1 MKGKRTCKERILAFM
16 LTFAMVVG
24 MVMEPVQLQAAA
36 VEGEPVQ
43 EEIVTE
49 PSVPEEEPPVEENS
63 GISLFSA
70 EGSETDVTETGTG
83 DGTDTGEGEDGT
95 GETTEPGE
103 EPTESG
109 GDEGETVEYTIEITA
124 PNRPFYPGEKC
135 EEGFSAT
142 IRDQSGTN
150 VEGTVSWS
158 CPENQGYFDGNYLFV
173 NDDVTAG
180 TNIEVTAEFE
190 DATNTVGVTVE
201 DRPIYTIEGYVF
213 DSYNYDVARTAL
225 QDAEIQIKKITEA
238 GSDNIKS
245 VKTDEY
251 GKYSIPDI
259 KGGSGIT
266 YEITAA
272 MNDFESETIYID
284 MGTISGIG
292 GIASVGE
299 IQLTTNKTFTI
310 SADKSSVYVGDEVT
324 LGIQDCP
331 EEWSN
336 DVQWTV
342 DTEIFEILSQSG
354 NNILLKAKAVTNDAD
369 DGAIEA
375 TVHGKKCEPS
385 MKISVNQ
392 IGISVSNIL
401 ISDLNNPGEP
411 VKAKGAAEVSAHLTF
426 DSEIPETVNI
436 EYKFYETADQT
447 QTEIKGGSGTISS
460 DENGDVKIETGSI
473 FKFATSYTVVLKVS
487 NPDNRYNSEEVSQ
500 EFVVSSLPGQT
511 ITFTNPVTEYIYG
524 DMNKQVHFKA
534 KVQDGNR
541 AENSDN
547 WKVSSMGLEGGQ
559 LSDLKVD
566 TTIVREL
573 EEDFVEVEGTV
584 SFNARAAGAVQL
596 SLSYSHTDDK
606 SQIVYTD
613 ARADL
618 ALQINQKKI
627 GIENITFEEKVYD
640 GTADVEIKSIIL
652 TENDKVI
659 WTNDKGEPQVD
670 DVYATLKEG
679 SLTAVNA
686 DEVATLGK
694 ETINNLENAVSNPN
708 YYIDT
713 TNVGNFEC
721 EIKPRKLYLKVTEAT
736 REYGKSGVYKG
747 NGPKVELAAEED
759 LVQAGILENVSW
771 EDVKPL
777 DGEKAPQINEINVKD
792 LTADKEVV
800 SQQGNPYKELK
811 PEIDNG
817 FLIKGE
823 EGHLNYEYVETTKL
837 YGDLTITPKKGIDLR
852 DYLDFIGNSNITYDP
867 DKQANEIWV
876 RGNVEASDNY
886 AVTINLLYPKDAPEF
901 DAIKIENAD
910 ENSDNIEISEANPN
924 DGSSSAITVKFLAD
938 KDTAIKPV
946 NLTFGLYTK
955 DGDSNNYV
963 LCSEKTL
970 SFTFKVD
977 TKAPIVKFDE
987 SVEAGN
993 SDLSSLV
1000 STITFNRFQPVA
1012 YSMSVTSEEK
1022 EETEGS
1028 GVKKDESENY
1038 LEYLILE
1045 INADT
1050 QKEELQTL
1058 VDNCSD
1064 PWTQVKDGKILLS
1077 TEQEQGLKEGHY
1089 IVAVASYD
1097 NVGNTKV
1104 YTSNGI
1110 VLENNQPDIL
1120 FDTNEIK
1127 DYYNLQDM
1135 ENHEFSLKGIEVVDK
1150 KGSETSS
1157 GIKKVSYL
1165 VYKGGNAFSDL
1176 KDVETLIPDGKETIL
1191 YSSVKDEYK
1200 WSELQENTAYTKQN
1214 FTVNFAIND
1223 KFNGNDVY
1231 LRVIAVDNAGNSYE
1245 NTVNLRFDL
1254 TRPTIDITYSNVGNT
1269 AVHNDNYFNGNRV
1282 MKIQVSDRNLNMNDT
1297 KLILSLKDKN
1307 LNKQE
1312 IVLDGRSSTLE
1323 YLNSLTDIYGEKI
1336 FSNIDFQIDNGTGK
1350 DENIHQSTVTL
1361 EFNGNEQY
1369 TVDFST
1375 VDMAGNTNGGKDFDG
1390 NTVENR
1396 NITYHDNA
1404 AGDAAY
1410 TTFTIDKVNPVIKQ
1424 IYSANG
1430 VEVSMLNGEVYN
1442 QNKITYDVYISEHN
1456 FRSDNLPF
1464 EANSETTISRSPDQN
1479 EVLWNPDSEMEAREN
1494 WQENGN
1500 LNNTEQWKYTFTFE
1514 AQGAY
1519 RHFFEYKDL
1528 AGNPA
1533 IYVDSNGNEIS
1544 NTDALF
1550 TIDCTQGTGSVSI
1563 NGFGFWETFLHNIT
1577 FGLFNPSSVDV
1588 EMNAEDYTS
1597 PLYAVQYFR
1606 TPDPMSLEQLE
1617 NYDWSNTNYMDPSE
1631 DGYKAHGAF
1640 TVNPDEQFVVYMKVT
1655 DYANNVSY
1663 FSSDGM
1669 IVDSTKP
1676 APVVTITN
1684 LSQSQNGIFN
1694 EDVTLQIDVE
1704 DPYAGD
1710 TYSGLERVW
1719 YTVSASGNVN
1729 TSETIELLNNS
1740 SSRVQSNQTFSQVIT
1755 VPANVYNSNDV
1766 KVQAFAVDFSGNQGE
1781 SEVTEMKI
1789 DVTNPTISVSWDLN
1803 NPLNGSYY
1811 KDTRTATVTVTDRN
1825 FDPNNVRF
1833 SITNTDGTEANIGGW
1848 SSSSDIGVSDN
1859 ATSTCQVAFPADGDY
1874 TFTLGCTDLAGNS
1887 TEYGQ
1892 TDEFTIDKTVPEI
1905 SVSYNNNSA
1914 RNGNYYNEVR
1924 TATVTVREHNFNAAD
1939 VKAAITASLEGRGI
1953 SAPSIS
1959 GFSGSGDVHTATVT
1973 YGTDGDYTFDVEYT
1987 DMAGNAAADYTPDDF
2002 TVDLTEP
2009 EIEITDVADKSAN
2022 NDVVSPSVKAT
2033 DVNYDSRNVTIT
2045 ITGAKNGK
2053 VNIGNVVSAIQNG
2066 QTVKFNDF
2074 AREDKMDDLYTLT
2087 AKAIDMAGNEKEES
2101 IIFSVNRY
2109 GSVYVLDTD
2118 TAEWLDVFTPDENG
2132 EDKTYEYTYI
2142 NQEREIGV
2150 TEYNVD
2156 TIEQTQITVNRD
2168 GNIENLKEKT
2178 DYEVT
2183 SSGTEAQWKA
2193 NHYVLKA
2200 DNFAT
2205 EGNYSVIF
2213 STQDKAGNT
2222 MNNTS
2227 VKKNENLPID
2237 FSVDKTAPTVVISGV
2252 EDGGSYRSA
2261 EQTMTVDAKDNLA
2274 LHEVVVSVDGTDTI
2288 YETDILAESNGVID
2302 MPIASA
2308 NNFQQIEV
2316 TASDKAGNI
2325 QKMISNGD
2333 EQKES
2338 LSVLVTPNIMVQYY
2352 MNKPLFYGS
2361 IIGIVAVA
2369 GLIIFLVVWKRR
2381 KNEGKR

>member
-1 MKGKRTCKERILAFM
+1 MKGKRKCKERILAFM

-24 MVMEPVQLQAAA
+24 MVMEPVQLQAA
-36 VEGEPVQ
+36 VEGESVQ

-49 PSVPEEEPPVEENS
+49 EPAPGEESSVEGNG
-63 GISLFSA
+63 GISLFST
-70 EGSETDVTETGTG
+70 GNGETDVSGPGTG
-83 DGTDTGEGEDGT
+83 DGNGDGTGTGEGGEQPPAEKEYEITITAPEGPFYI
-95 GETTEPGE
+95 GETCETPFTAMVQETTTGIIIENPNIEWSCVTSNASIDPKTGILTIHTAGEVTIVATWKSQDIEKISSVTINNVQARPTYNITGKVEDLFDQKPIADAKVDLISLEGDNAGQTVKTVSTIQDGSFTLDNICGGKETNYKIIISKEGKYNTKEIDNQFVNLEKDFDLGLISLETSETISLEGISAGETINLKVGDVKNIGVNCPEGWSVEVTPKDSNIVTAVYSDGQITLNGINAGETWLTISAHGKEIPIGVKVEKYGDITGSIQIVEQSENYQVHDQITIKAEFFSNNISINDANKTVSFSVRYPGE
-103 EPTESG
+103 E
-109 GDEGETVEYTIEITA
+109 GDKNTTIADVSLADGTATTSFRFLYAGDYIIYCTLKADGKYAADTTISVPVANVKPLEGQEIKFEA
-124 PNRPFYPGEKC
+124 PKN
-135 EEGFSAT
+135 
-142 IRDQSGTN
+142 
-150 VEGTVSWS
+150 
-158 CPENQGYFDGNYLFV
+158 
-173 NDDVTAG
+173 
-180 TNIEVTAEFE
+180 
-190 DATNTVGVTVE
+190 
-201 DRPIYTIEGYVF
+201 PIG
-213 DSYNYDVARTAL
+213 
-225 QDAEIQIKKITEA
+225 
-238 GSDNIKS
+238 
-245 VKTDEY
+245 EY
-251 GKYSIPDI
+251 GKYA
-259 KGGSGIT
+259 T
-266 YEITAA
+266 
-272 MNDFESETIYID
+272 ETIKFSAIVADVDLSKVNKAWTVTSKNEAIEESKVTID
-284 MGTISGIG
+284 ENTIEKKENGLFGVS
-292 GIASVGE
+292 GE
-299 IQLTTNKTFTI
+299 IQLKPTK
-310 SADKSSVYVGDEVT
+310 A
-324 LGIQDCP
+324 
-331 EEWSN
+331 
-336 DVQWTV
+336 
-342 DTEIFEILSQSG
+342 G
-354 NNILLKAKAVTNDAD
+354 NN
-369 DGAIEA
+369 
-375 TVHGKKCEPS
+375 
-385 MKISVNQ
+385 
-392 IGISVSNIL
+392 
-401 ISDLNNPGEP
+401 LN
-411 VKAKGAAEVSAHLTF
+411 LTL
-426 DSEIPETVNI
+426 T
-436 EYKFYETADQT
+436 
-447 QTEIKGGSGTISS
+447 
-460 DENGDVKIETGSI
+460 
-473 FKFATSYTVVLKVS
+473 
-487 NPDNRYNSEEVSQ
+487 
-500 EFVVSSLPGQT
+500 
-511 ITFTNPVTEYIYG
+511 
-524 DMNKQVHFKA
+524 
-534 KVQDGNR
+534 
-541 AENSDN
+541 
-547 WKVSSMGLEGGQ
+547 
-559 LSDLKVD
+559 
-566 TTIVREL
+566 
-573 EEDFVEVEGTV
+573 
-584 SFNARAAGAVQL
+584 
-596 SLSYSHTDDK
+596 YSHTDNE
-606 SQIVYTD
+606 SQKVYGD
-613 ARADL
+613 ATASTTFS
-618 ALQINQKKI
+618 INQKPLHVTGIKFEDKI
-627 GIENITFEEKVYD
+627 YD
-640 GTADVEIKSIIL
+640 G
-652 TENDKVI
+652 
-659 WTNDKGEPQVD
+659 
-670 DVYATLKEG
+670 
-679 SLTAVNA
+679 
-686 DEVATLGK
+686 
-694 ETINNLENAVSNPN
+694 
-708 YYIDT
+708 T
-713 TNVGNFEC
+713 TNVGIQSVTFNEEDIVEGDRSEVAADIAGKTFQLDTADRDGNTEEGISHLKWQDEIEGSEKGTISLINSDMNNNYLIVKAEKEVFTC
-721 EIKPRKLYLKVTEAT
+721 EIKRRPIYLQVSDGT
-736 REYGKSGVYKG
+736 REYGTDLPEDQKNVKLEAYDKDDKSGIVDGDKVEDNITVIDTKPDALAQEKAYDNALKPSILDEKSG
-747 NGPKVELAAEED
+747 NG
-759 LVQAGILENVSW
+759 QII
-771 EDVKPL
+771 
-777 DGEKAPQINEINVKD
+777 GETD
-792 LTADKEVV
+792 SVV
-800 SQQGNPYKELK
+800 NSANKNYCYKIGTDAQGNPS
-811 PEIDNG
+811 
-817 FLIKGE
+817 F
-823 EGHLNYEYVETTKL
+823 
-837 YGDLTITPKKGIDLR
+837 GDLTVTLR
-852 DYLDFIGNSNITYDP
+852 TLTDSNIHDFVSYEGDIFTDPENSNL
-867 DKQANEIWV
+867 WV
-876 RGNVEASDNY
+876 RGNLAGDSTAYVIWVKIKSEDS
-886 AVTINLLYPKDAPEF
+886 LF
-901 DAIKIENAD
+901 DAIKITGVSPLASEENMESEYD
-910 ENSDNIEISEANPN
+910 KEIGDNRKISFNASEKI
-924 DGSSSAITVKFLAD
+924 DSVGQKITFELY
-938 KDTAIKPV
+938 KD
-946 NLTFGLYTK
+946 NF
-955 DGDSNNYV
+955 
-963 LCSEKTL
+963 LCSKPYEQTVY
-970 SFTFKVD
+970 VD
-977 TKAPIVKFDE
+977 TKAPTVTFDNLVGE
-987 SVEAGN
+987 NTPLDSIISAISFGNYKNTLFSV
-993 SDLSSLV
+993 
-1000 STITFNRFQPVA
+1000 PVT
-1012 YSMSVTSEEK
+1012 VQDN
-1022 EETEGS
+1022 GS
-1028 GVKKDESENY
+1028 GERNFDQVVLDVNDDIS
-1038 LEYLILE
+1038 
-1045 INADT
+1045 
-1050 QKEELQTL
+1050 KEELCVVL
-1058 VDNCSD
+1058 NGLSEDEWKSGSEDIPIPV
-1064 PWTQVKDGKILLS
+1064 GKGENEE
-1077 TEQEQGLKEGHY
+1077 TVEGY
-1089 IVAVASYD
+1089 YVAAVRTYD
-1097 NVGNTKV
+1097 NLGNTLI
-1104 YTSNGI
+1104 YASNGI
-1110 VLENNQPDIL
+1110 VIENKEPSIQFPGDLDYRYNQEYLEKTIEIDDI
-1120 FDTNEIK
+1120 TVT
-1127 DYYNLQDM
+1127 DYDV
-1135 ENHEFSLKGIEVVDK
+1135 K
-1150 KGSETSS
+1150 ETEYVSS
-1157 GIKKVSYL
+1157 GINNIQYVIYQGTEENKISEATVYSTQEGTEYSYERL
-1165 VYKGGNAFSDL
+1165 RDKNGEPLKIAFKGVLDIKNLGD
-1176 KDVETLIPDGKETIL
+1176 KEKIL
-1191 YSSVKDEYK
+1191 ADH
-1200 WSELQENTAYTKQN
+1200 
-1214 FTVNFAIND
+1214 
-1223 KFNGNDVY
+1223 NDVY
-1231 LRVIAVDNAGNSYE
+1231 LKVMATDNSGKTVSAVQQL
-1245 NTVNLRFDL
+1245 TIDL
-1254 TRPTIDITYSNVGNT
+1254 TSPEVAVQYTNEPNT
-1269 AVHNDNYFNGNRV
+1269 SVQNGTYFNGNRKAV
-1282 MKIQVSDRNLNMNDT
+1282 LSIKDRN
-1297 KLILSLKDKN
+1297 IVPGQIYFN
-1307 LNKQE
+1307 L
-1312 IVLDGRSSTLE
+1312 T
-1323 YLNSLTDIYGEKI
+1323 LTDKKLNETYTLDSASIEQLRELTDVTPKHQNV
-1336 FSNIDFQIDNGTGK
+1336 FSNISTEIK
-1350 DENIHQSTVTL
+1350 DLGDGVQQMDIVFV
-1361 EFNGNEQY
+1361 FNGEDRYEINFSC
-1369 TVDFST
+1369 VDGLGNGNDSVSYST
-1375 VDMAGNTNGGKDFDG
+1375 DVTEASNNVF
-1390 NTVENR
+1390 V
-1396 NITYHDNA
+1396 
-1404 AGDAAY
+1404 
-1410 TTFTIDKVNPVIKQ
+1410 IDKTSPVIKQ
-1424 IYSANG
+1424 VYTSDGAEIS
-1430 VEVSMLNGEVYN
+1430 LRPGEPYYVQAPVYY
-1442 QNKITYDVYISEHN
+1442 TAYVDEHN
-1456 FRSDNLPF
+1456 FAGEGLDF
-1464 EANSETTISRSPDQN
+1464 GAASETEISRNTDGA
-1479 EVLWNPDSEMEAREN
+1479 WNPDDLMQDSSQWA
-1494 WQENGN
+1494 ENGVN
-1500 LNNTEQWKYTFTFE
+1500 GITEQWKYTFTFE

-1533 IYVDSNGNEIS
+1533 VYVDSNGNEIS

-1550 TIDCTQGTGSVSI
+1550 TIDWTQGTGSVSI

-1617 NYDWSNTNYMDPSE
+1617 NYDWSNTNYMEPSE
-1631 DGYKAHGAF
+1631 DAYKAHGAF

-1719 YTVSASGNVN
+1719 YTVSAAGNVN

-1811 KDTRTATVTVTDRN
+1811 KDTRTATVTVIDRN

-1833 SITNTDGTEANIGGW
+1833 SITNTDGTEASIGGW

-1914 RNGNYYNEVR
+1914 RNGNYYNEAR

-2274 LHEVVVSVDGTDTI
+2274 LNEVVVSVDGTDTI

>member
-49 PSVPEEEPPVEENS
+49 PSVPEEEQTVEENS

-70 EGSETDVTETGTG
+70 DGGETEVTETGTG
-83 DGTDTGEGEDGT
+83 DGTGT
-95 GETTEPGE
+95 GDETNRTTEPGE
-103 EPTESG
+103 EPTEPG
-109 GDEGETVEYTIEITA
+109 GDEGEPGDTQEESVSITLDSLSLVEGEIHQLEVEVFPEGSAVTWSSDDEAIATVNNGLVTAVAPGNTVITA
-124 PNRPFYPGEKC
+124 STDSG
-135 EEGFSAT
+135 AQDT
-142 IRDQSGTN
+142 II
-150 VEGTVSWS
+150 V
-158 CPENQGYFDGNYLFV
+158 
-173 NDDVTAG
+173 
-180 TNIEVTAEFE
+180 EVTAKQYTVTGTVKAPKGTGVKKANVTLSDSAGKTYEAVTV
-190 DATNTVGVTVE
+190 DDGTYSITCPDGTYTVTATRNGMHMLQGSTVTVTVGDGLPNVADVILELDDINISTNNQTIKVDETFDLSIQKNYSIEGETVQWSPLESEIVQLNNHEDGSVGITGLQAGTETVTATLNTIYGQKTVSCQVTVGTCSTTTTLAVQPTGGDGIQSVTLTANVRKTDNGDSVTGGDVE
-201 DRPIYTIEGYVF
+201 FHIFKYNKDT
-213 DSYNYDVARTAL
+213 DSYEEQDLAERLKKVNDGTAVFTMEAGNEYGLSGQYQFSADYKGIAGKYEASEVSERIQGDYKDEIPITFKDGLNIQDPVEITYGDKKETSYEIPIDKEAFLKSAEDIDNPDDVVYTFSIKENDPLSAEVLNVTEDGIVSFNRACEGSRVYITVTRKEIGSHKEVSVDFPFTVLKKTIKIDTNYDELTYSKIYDKGEQKVVDNEDTQDILSDVRNIPFDQTNGYAPVNGEKVYISEIKDAL
-225 QDAEIQIKKITEA
+225 LDDSAVNVKI
-238 GSDNIKS
+238 
-245 VKTDEY
+245 DEE
-251 GKYSIPDI
+251 
-259 KGGSGIT
+259 SGQVVP
-266 YEITAA
+266 YE
-272 MNDFESETIYID
+272 D
-284 MGTISGIG
+284 
-292 GIASVGE
+292 VE
-299 IQLTTNKTFTI
+299 IQLKAVELAGDKNPDTNYEYADNYKIDLSDESESTLLATVTINKRPIKLKVSDGSREYGHWNEITYVETPVQEIDKTDYERPDI
-310 SADKSSVYVGDEVT
+310 EGILDGDEVT
-324 LGIQDCP
+324 FPIP
-331 EEWSN
+331 
-336 DVQWTV
+336 
-342 DTEIFEILSQSG
+342 TE
-354 NNILLKAKAVTNDAD
+354 V
-369 DGAIEA
+369 
-375 TVHGKKCEPS
+375 
-385 MKISVNQ
+385 
-392 IGISVSNIL
+392 
-401 ISDLNNPGEP
+401 
-411 VKAKGAAEVSAHLTF
+411 
-426 DSEIPETVNI
+426 EIPETIVPDYSNGDSDSGKNYQDKLTVYQYTETGAQNGDPGNNYVFDFTNVKKGTLTVTKEKI
-436 EYKFYETADQT
+436 EDYMDYLNFDEASGNAYISPKTGVIWASAQNESFQIYPQTIGQGAYYDQVVLAGVGQNLSGEGTGIDLSQEEFGDGDKKTVEVYLKNSSNNSTSEKFEVELSIDVLDAVVTNNSISSEIHGIPEVVDMITFGKFHNALSTRQETAEVSD
-447 QTEIKGGSGTISS
+447 GSGSGVYSWSYNVMTGDGDDKFTGEAIESYIDPTKDTCTWTLISEKDADS
-460 DENGDVKIETGSI
+460 DNAKLNGIIPLPDQEDNYVVLLKLQDNVGHCKVYASNGVIVDYTAPKAYISLDEGQTVSSTGVYGDDVALNIHVQDIIQDVTDSASAIKKVELRVENNGKETDKVTLLDIQSSPEMNMEGTG
-473 FKFATSYTVVLKVS
+473 KTSWTLGELDEYRSKDLKYTVNAEENNS
-487 NPDNRYNSEEVSQ
+487 NNVAVYVTVWDNADNAYDTEAYPLQIDITAPVIEAKYTSEAQVQNEKYYNRPMQAE
-500 EFVVSSLPGQT
+500 
-511 ITFTNPVTEYIYG
+511 ITYTERNFSYDKNYLWF
-524 DMNKQVHFKA
+524 D
-534 KVQDGNR
+534 VQ
-541 AENSDN
+541 
-547 WKVSSMGLEGGQ
+547 
-559 LSDLKVD
+559 
-566 TTIVREL
+566 
-573 EEDFVEVEGTV
+573 VEGKNIGTYTV
-584 SFNARAAGAVQL
+584 SELQNELGIITQWKETQQDD
-596 SLSYSHTDDK
+596 TDCK
-606 SQIVYTD
+606 QWTD
-613 ARADL
+613 ARKHTLLLTFNRDDKYVFTPHIKDL
-618 ALQINQKKI
+618 AEAT
-627 GIENITFEEKVYD
+627 ENPVYD
-640 GTADVEIKSIIL
+640 GVTQDF
-652 TENDKVI
+652 VI
-659 WTNDKGEPQVD
+659 DQ
-670 DVYATLKEG
+670 
-679 SLTAVNA
+679 
-686 DEVATLGK
+686 
-694 ETINNLENAVSNPN
+694 
-708 YYIDT
+708 
-713 TNVGNFEC
+713 
-721 EIKPRKLYLKVTEAT
+721 
-736 REYGKSGVYKG
+736 
-747 NGPKVELAAEED
+747 
-759 LVQAGILENVSW
+759 
-771 EDVKPL
+771 
-777 DGEKAPQINEINVKD
+777 KAPVM
-792 LTADKEVV
+792 EVEYEV
-800 SQQGNPYKELK
+800 
-811 PEIDNG
+811 IDNG
-817 FLIKGE
+817 AFAVPMQE
-823 EGHLNYEYVETTKL
+823 ENRAYSNKAVR
-837 YGDLTITPKKGIDLR
+837 TI
-852 DYLDFIGNSNITYDP
+852 
-867 DKQANEIWV
+867 
-876 RGNVEASDNY
+876 
-886 AVTINLLYPKDAPEF
+886 VTIN
-901 DAIKIENAD
+901 
-910 ENSDNIEISEANPN
+910 
-924 DGSSSAITVKFLAD
+924 
-938 KDTAIKPV
+938 
-946 NLTFGLYTK
+946 
-955 DGDSNNYV
+955 
-963 LCSEKTL
+963 
-970 SFTFKVD
+970 
-977 TKAPIVKFDE
+977 
-987 SVEAGN
+987 
-993 SDLSSLV
+993 
-1000 STITFNRFQPVA
+1000 
-1012 YSMSVTSEEK
+1012 
-1022 EETEGS
+1022 
-1028 GVKKDESENY
+1028 
-1038 LEYLILE
+1038 
-1045 INADT
+1045 
-1050 QKEELQTL
+1050 
-1058 VDNCSD
+1058 
-1064 PWTQVKDGKILLS
+1064 
-1077 TEQEQGLKEGHY
+1077 
-1089 IVAVASYD
+1089 
-1097 NVGNTKV
+1097 
-1104 YTSNGI
+1104 
-1110 VLENNQPDIL
+1110 
-1120 FDTNEIK
+1120 
-1127 DYYNLQDM
+1127 
-1135 ENHEFSLKGIEVVDK
+1135 
-1150 KGSETSS
+1150 
-1157 GIKKVSYL
+1157 
-1165 VYKGGNAFSDL
+1165 
-1176 KDVETLIPDGKETIL
+1176 
-1191 YSSVKDEYK
+1191 
-1200 WSELQENTAYTKQN
+1200 
-1214 FTVNFAIND
+1214 
-1223 KFNGNDVY
+1223 
-1231 LRVIAVDNAGNSYE
+1231 
-1245 NTVNLRFDL
+1245 
-1254 TRPTIDITYSNVGNT
+1254 
-1269 AVHNDNYFNGNRV
+1269 
-1282 MKIQVSDRNLNMNDT
+1282 
-1297 KLILSLKDKN
+1297 
-1307 LNKQE
+1307 
-1312 IVLDGRSSTLE
+1312 
-1323 YLNSLTDIYGEKI
+1323 
-1336 FSNIDFQIDNGTGK
+1336 
-1350 DENIHQSTVTL
+1350 
-1361 EFNGNEQY
+1361 
-1369 TVDFST
+1369 
-1375 VDMAGNTNGGKDFDG
+1375 
-1390 NTVENR
+1390 
-1396 NITYHDNA
+1396 
-1404 AGDAAY
+1404 
-1410 TTFTIDKVNPVIKQ
+1410 
-1424 IYSANG
+1424 
-1430 VEVSMLNGEVYN
+1430 
-1442 QNKITYDVYISEHN
+1442 EHN
-1456 FRSDNLPF
+1456 FALEGKDIQADVQVQTTKVG
-1464 EANSETTISRSPDQN
+1464 EGETVPDYNAQQKVNDGNVWAQQN
-1479 EVLWNPDSEMEAREN
+1479 VDTYKSV
-1494 WQENGN
+1494 
-1500 LNNTEQWKYTFTFE
+1500 YTFSADANYTHSIT
-1514 AQGAY
+1514 Y
-1519 RHFFEYKDL
+1519 TDL
-1528 AGNPA
+1528 AGNSVTYGPG
-1533 IYVDSNGNEIS
+1533 YFTVDKTNP
-1544 NTDALF
+1544 
-1550 TIDCTQGTGSVSI
+1550 TGSVSI
-1563 NGFGFWETFLHNIT
+1563 NGFGFWETLLHNIT

-1588 EMNAEDYTS
+1588 EMTAADHTS
-1597 PLYAVQYFR
+1597 PLNPIQYFR
-1606 TPDPMSLEQLE
+1606 TPNAMTRDQLE
-1617 NYDWSNTNYMDPSE
+1617 AYDWSNANAASWENP
-1631 DGYKAHGAF
+1631 GYAAF
-1640 TVNPDEQFVVYMKVT
+1640 TVNPDEQFVVYTRVT
-1655 DYANNVSY
+1655 DYAGNYEY

-1914 RNGNYYNEVR
+1914 RNGNYYNEAR

-2132 EDKTYEYTYI
+2132 EDETYEYTYI

-2274 LHEVVVSVDGTDTI
+2274 LNEVVVSVDGTDTI

-2369 GLIIFLVVWKRR
+2369 GLTIFLVVWKRR

>member
-24 MVMEPVQLQAAA
+24 MVMEPVQLQAA

-49 PSVPEEEPPVEENS
+49 EPTPEKEPSVEENG

-70 EGSETDVTETGTG
+70 DGGETDVTETGTG
-83 DGTDTGEGEDGT
+83 DGADTGEGEEIREPGGNEGEEQPPAEKEYEIT
-95 GETTEPGE
+95 ITAPEEPFYIGETCETPFKATVWNKTDGYEVIDPKLVWSCTEDATIDTNTGVLSILNTATENEKISITAKLLDENATSVLSEDTYEISAAVRPQYSITGKVIDQYDQEGIVGATVTLNPTEGSKGQQVTTDTLSYGTFTLGSVVGGTNTNYTLTVTKDGYTSYEHNNESFQNAENDIILSENISLNFAEEIQLSQSNLELKVGETKAIDIIWPEHFLEKWKDKVEVSTSSNAVTAVVNGDQLFITGNEETQSAQVTISVHGKSKAVERIIVNKYAISGKITISPEAEKYHAKDVVDITAHFEADNVAMNGE
-103 EPTESG
+103 EVTFSITHPGINFEDTTIRLIK
-109 GDEGETVEYTIEITA
+109 GDATLKNFEFPYAGVYKITCTLPKSNKYNDDARAISQDVYVEVLEGEEYQTIEITK
-124 PNRPFYPGEKC
+124 PEKPIGTYGDNL
-135 EEGFSAT
+135 EDTETIKFSAIVADVDLSNVNKGWTVTSENKAIENSTVT
-142 IRDQSGTN
+142 I
-150 VEGTVSWS
+150 
-158 CPENQGYFDGNYLFV
+158 
-173 NDDVTAG
+173 DD
-180 TNIEVTAEFE
+180 N
-190 DATNTVGVTVE
+190 
-201 DRPIYTIEGYVF
+201 TIENKENGLFGV
-213 DSYNYDVARTAL
+213 S
-225 QDAEIQIKKITEA
+225 
-238 GSDNIKS
+238 
-245 VKTDEY
+245 
-251 GKYSIPDI
+251 
-259 KGGSGIT
+259 
-266 YEITAA
+266 
-272 MNDFESETIYID
+272 
-284 MGTISGIG
+284 
-292 GIASVGE
+292 GE
-299 IQLTTNKTFTI
+299 IQLKPTK
-310 SADKSSVYVGDEVT
+310 A
-324 LGIQDCP
+324 
-331 EEWSN
+331 
-336 DVQWTV
+336 
-342 DTEIFEILSQSG
+342 G
-354 NNILLKAKAVTNDAD
+354 NN
-369 DGAIEA
+369 
-375 TVHGKKCEPS
+375 
-385 MKISVNQ
+385 
-392 IGISVSNIL
+392 
-401 ISDLNNPGEP
+401 LN
-411 VKAKGAAEVSAHLTF
+411 LTL
-426 DSEIPETVNI
+426 T
-436 EYKFYETADQT
+436 
-447 QTEIKGGSGTISS
+447 
-460 DENGDVKIETGSI
+460 
-473 FKFATSYTVVLKVS
+473 
-487 NPDNRYNSEEVSQ
+487 
-500 EFVVSSLPGQT
+500 
-511 ITFTNPVTEYIYG
+511 
-524 DMNKQVHFKA
+524 
-534 KVQDGNR
+534 
-541 AENSDN
+541 
-547 WKVSSMGLEGGQ
+547 
-559 LSDLKVD
+559 
-566 TTIVREL
+566 
-573 EEDFVEVEGTV
+573 
-584 SFNARAAGAVQL
+584 
-596 SLSYSHTDDK
+596 YSHTDNE
-606 SQIVYTD
+606 SQKVYED
-613 ARADL
+613 ATASTTFS
-618 ALQINQKKI
+618 INQKPLHVTDIKFEDKI
-627 GIENITFEEKVYD
+627 YD
-640 GTADVEIKSIIL
+640 GTPNVGIQSV
-652 TENDKVI
+652 TFNENDIVEK
-659 WTNDKGEPQVD
+659 DKGKVAAKIEGMTFQLATASRD
-670 DVYATLKEG
+670 DKNNVEEG
-679 SLTAVNA
+679 MSYLSWKDEIQWDEEQTGTISLVNEDMNNNYLIVKGEET
-686 DEVATLGK
+686 DEKVFT
-694 ETINNLENAVSNPN
+694 
-708 YYIDT
+708 
-713 TNVGNFEC
+713 C
-721 EIKPRKLYLKVTEAT
+721 EIKRRPIYLQVSDGT
-736 REYGKSGVYKG
+736 REYGT
-747 NGPKVELAAEED
+747 D
-759 LVQAGILENVSW
+759 LPENQKI
-771 EDVKPL
+771 VKPVDPKSDIVVGDEDKIKDSITVVDTSL
-777 DGEKAPQINEINVKD
+777 ETDVVKNEAYCDV
-792 LTADKEVV
+792 
-800 SQQGNPYKELK
+800 LK
-811 PEIDNG
+811 PSILDENSGYGQI
-817 FLIKGE
+817 I
-823 EGHLNYEYVETTKL
+823 EGTNSVVNSANKNYCYKIGVEGVDDSEKPL
-837 YGDLTITPKKGIDLR
+837 FGDLTITERTLTKSNIHGFVSYEGDIFTDPE
-852 DYLDFIGNSNITYDP
+852 NSNL
-867 DKQANEIWV
+867 WV
-876 RGNVEASDNY
+876 RGNLAGDSTAYGIWVKIKSEDS
-886 AVTINLLYPKDAPEF
+886 LF
-901 DAIKIENAD
+901 DAIKITGVSPLASEESMESEYDKEIGDNRKISFNASEKID
-910 ENSDNIEISEANPN
+910 SVGQKITFELYKDN
-924 DGSSSAITVKFLAD
+924 F
-938 KDTAIKPV
+938 
-946 NLTFGLYTK
+946 
-955 DGDSNNYV
+955 
-963 LCSEKTL
+963 LCSKPYEQTVY
-970 SFTFKVD
+970 VD
-977 TKAPIVKFDE
+977 TKAPTATFD
-987 SVEAGN
+987 N
-993 SDLSSLV
+993 LV
-1000 STITFNRFQPVA
+1000 GENTPLDSIISTISFGNYKNTLFSVPVT
-1012 YSMSVTSEEK
+1012 VK
-1022 EETEGS
+1022 DNGS
-1028 GVKKDESENY
+1028 GKRNFDQVVLDVTDDIS
-1038 LEYLILE
+1038 
-1045 INADT
+1045 
-1050 QKEELQTL
+1050 KEELCVVLNGLSEEDWDSGTEG
-1058 VDNCSD
+1058 V
-1064 PWTQVKDGKILLS
+1064 PIPVGKGENEE
-1077 TEQEQGLKEGHY
+1077 TVEGY
-1089 IVAVASYD
+1089 YVAAVRTYD
-1097 NVGNTKV
+1097 NLGNTLI
-1104 YTSNGI
+1104 YASNGI
-1110 VLENNQPDIL
+1110 VIENKEPSIQFPGDLDYRYNQEYLEKTIEIDDI
-1120 FDTNEIK
+1120 TVT
-1127 DYYNLQDM
+1127 DYDV
-1135 ENHEFSLKGIEVVDK
+1135 K
-1150 KGSETSS
+1150 ETEYVSS
-1157 GIKKVSYL
+1157 GINNIQYIICQGTEENKISEATVYSTQEGTEYSYERL
-1165 VYKGGNAFSDL
+1165 RDKNGEPLKIAFKGVLDIKNLGD
-1176 KDVETLIPDGKETIL
+1176 KEKL
-1191 YSSVKDEYK
+1191 LADH
-1200 WSELQENTAYTKQN
+1200 
-1214 FTVNFAIND
+1214 
-1223 KFNGNDVY
+1223 NDVY
-1231 LRVIAVDNAGNSYE
+1231 LKVMATDNSGKTVSAVQQL
-1245 NTVNLRFDL
+1245 TIDL
-1254 TRPTIDITYSNVGNT
+1254 TSPEVDVQYTNEPNT
-1269 AVHNDNYFNGNRV
+1269 SVQNGTYFNGNRKAV
-1282 MKIQVSDRNLNMNDT
+1282 LSIKDRN
-1297 KLILSLKDKN
+1297 IVPGQIYFN
-1307 LNKQE
+1307 L
-1312 IVLDGRSSTLE
+1312 T
-1323 YLNSLTDIYGEKI
+1323 LTDKKLNETYTLDSASIEQLRELTDVTPKHQNVFRSI
-1336 FSNIDFQIDNGTGK
+1336 STEMK
-1350 DENIHQSTVTL
+1350 DLGDGVQQMDIAFV
-1361 EFNGNEQY
+1361 FNGEDRYEVNFSC
-1369 TVDFST
+1369 VDGLGNGNDSVSYST
-1375 VDMAGNTNGGKDFDG
+1375 
-1390 NTVENR
+1390 
-1396 NITYHDNA
+1396 
-1404 AGDAAY
+1404 DATEASNNV
-1410 TTFTIDKVNPVIKQ
+1410 FVIDKTSPVIKQ
-1424 IYSANG
+1424 VYTSGGAEIS
-1430 VEVSMLNGEVYN
+1430 LRPGEPYYVQTPVYY
-1442 QNKITYDVYISEHN
+1442 TAYVDEHN
-1456 FRSDNLPF
+1456 FAGEGLDF
-1464 EANSETTISRSPDQN
+1464 GAVSETEISRNTDGA
-1479 EVLWNPDSEMEAREN
+1479 WNPDDLMQDSSQ
-1494 WQENGN
+1494 WTENGVN
-1500 LNNTEQWKYTFTFE
+1500 GITEQWKYTFTFE

-1533 IYVDSNGNEIS
+1533 VYVDSSGNEIS

-1550 TIDCTQGTGSVSI
+1550 TIDWTQGTGSVSI

-1577 FGLFNPSSVDV
+1577 FGLFNPGSVDV

-1617 NYDWSNTNYMDPSE
+1617 NYDWSNTSYMDPSE

-1914 RNGNYYNEVR
+1914 RNGNYYNEAR

-2132 EDKTYEYTYI
+2132 EDETYEYTYI

-2168 GNIENLKEKT
+2168 GNMESLKEKT

-2227 VKKNENLPID
+2227 VKQNKNLPIE
-2237 FSVDKTAPTVVISGV
+2237 FAVDKTAPTVVVSGV

-2274 LHEVVVSVDGTDTI
+2274 LNEVVVSVDGTDTI

-2325 QKMISNGD
+2325 QKMVSNGN

>member
-49 PSVPEEEPPVEENS
+49 PSVPEEEQTVEENS

-70 EGSETDVTETGTG
+70 DGSGTEMTDPSAGDGNGDGTGTG
-83 DGTDTGEGEDGT
+83 EG
-95 GETTEPGE
+95 GETSEPG
-103 EPTESG
+103 
-109 GDEGETVEYTIEITA
+109 DEKETYTVTVTPA
-124 PNRPFYPGEKC
+124 SYGPYYQGKQVSFQ
-135 EEGFSAT
+135 A
-142 IRDQSGTN
+142 N
-150 VEGTVSWS
+150 VEGSISGSIADPTIVWS
-158 CPENQGYFDGNYLFV
+158 CTEN
-173 NDDVTAG
+173 AG
-180 TNIEVTAEFE
+180 STIDQNGILTIGENASGEITVTAEFE
-190 DATNTVGVTVE
+190 GTAGNSTIQITPALTYDISGKVIVNNIGVEGATVSYGEGKDPVVT
-201 DRPIYTIEGYVF
+201 DKDGNYTISDLRAGEHTLIVSKAGFDQATKPITVAEG
-213 DSYNYDVARTAL
+213 DPDVV
-225 QDAEIQIKKITEA
+225 Q
-238 GSDNIKS
+238 S
-245 VKTDEY
+245 VDTMEMKL
-251 GKYSIPDI
+251 
-259 KGGSGIT
+259 KG
-266 YEITAA
+266 
-272 MNDFESETIYID
+272 
-284 MGTISGIG
+284 
-292 GIASVGE
+292 
-299 IQLTTNKTFTI
+299 FTI
-310 SADKSSVYVGDEVT
+310 SAD
-324 LGIQDCP
+324 
-331 EEWSN
+331 
-336 DVQWTV
+336 
-342 DTEIFEILSQSG
+342 
-354 NNILLKAKAVTNDAD
+354 TN
-369 DGAIEA
+369 E
-375 TVHGKKCEPS
+375 
-385 MKISVNQ
+385 MSVNQ
-392 IGISVSNIL
+392 SLKFSHSSELLPEDIVSIEWTTDNQ
-401 ISDLNNPGEP
+401 
-411 VKAKGAAEVSAHLTF
+411 ACLTI
-426 DSEIPETVNI
+426 D
-436 EYKFYETADQT
+436 
-447 QTEIKGGSGTISS
+447 TEG
-460 DENGDVKIETGSI
+460 V
-473 FKFATSYTVVLKVS
+473 AV
-487 NPDNRYNSEEVSQ
+487 
-500 EFVVSSLPGQT
+500 
-511 ITFTNPVTEYIYG
+511 
-524 DMNKQVHFKA
+524 
-534 KVQDGNR
+534 
-541 AENSDN
+541 
-547 WKVSSMGLEGGQ
+547 GQ
-559 LSDLKVD
+559 LA
-566 TTIVREL
+566 
-573 EEDFVEVEGTV
+573 G
-584 SFNARAAGAVQL
+584 NANVTAIL
-596 SLSYSHTDDK
+596 HTK
-606 SQIVYTD
+606 
-613 ARADL
+613 
-618 ALQINQKKI
+618 
-627 GIENITFEEKVYD
+627 
-640 GTADVEIKSIIL
+640 
-652 TENDKVI
+652 
-659 WTNDKGEPQVD
+659 
-670 DVYATLKEG
+670 
-679 SLTAVNA
+679 
-686 DEVATLGK
+686 
-694 ETINNLENAVSNPN
+694 
-708 YYIDT
+708 
-713 TNVGNFEC
+713 
-721 EIKPRKLYLKVTEAT
+721 
-736 REYGKSGVYKG
+736 
-747 NGPKVELAAEED
+747 
-759 LVQAGILENVSW
+759 
-771 EDVKPL
+771 
-777 DGEKAPQINEINVKD
+777 
-792 LTADKEVV
+792 
-800 SQQGNPYKELK
+800 
-811 PEIDNG
+811 
-817 FLIKGE
+817 
-823 EGHLNYEYVETTKL
+823 
-837 YGDLTITPKKGIDLR
+837 YGDLIS
-852 DYLDFIGNSNITYDP
+852 SNQI
-867 DKQANEIWV
+867 V
-876 RGNVEASDNY
+876 V
-886 AVTINLLYPKDAPEF
+886 
-901 DAIKIENAD
+901 
-910 ENSDNIEISEANPN
+910 
-924 DGSSSAITVKFLAD
+924 TVKERTTNLILTVD
-938 KDTAIKPV
+938 PENPSEGQRIKKIVLTAKVTDDEGNPLNEGEV
-946 NLTFGLYTK
+946 Q
-955 DGDSNNYV
+955 
-963 LCSEKTL
+963 
-970 SFTFKVD
+970 FKVKRAADSDLGEPGSED
-977 TKAPIVKFDE
+977 TYTVGVSDGVATYTLKRNKIDFYGAYTFTAKYSGVQDKYLESEEAAKNYNYKTDPMQFFDE
-987 SVEAGN
+987 SGKDIASTVESPFQVVYGN
-993 SDLSSLV
+993 SVSIYLKNEENVEYTAQLRPGSDRINISQQTVSDKEGYTEFKINTLS
-1000 STITFNRFQPVA
+1000 A
-1012 YSMSVTSEEK
+1012 SEEK
-1022 EETEGS
+1022 EPACTITFIKTDHSVNESLYTNFYVKVNQRQIEINTEEASVKYSKIYDKDLVVTNNKSTEDEITLDEMPILQSEEGGIVNQDEVWVNLEVIPEKFQGSIADGLENVTGAEGTESSITFNEIQLSLDGDKAGNYVLANKEITVPAVIIINPRPVKIEISDAEREFGHGINNGINNEPSYIFTDESWMDINKAGGNPVEGLLESDIFEIPDYVSFMIEQNLSNGNLTKPGTYNSVLSVDTDKLILNYELLKNYEITVSPGNLEIVPEKISNPEDYLNLNSYEHPEDRTMYIAEADGEKLVWVRAEDGTLKLYANSGRLYNDVILLEVNGESVNGEDGVSLTTEGYTFNKGLES
-1028 GVKKDESENY
+1028 GMQDVKLTLKMRRNPGEGEDANNIADSKPFPYNIKLDGNIPEVSIGNVQGSATIIDKLQSAVTFGNFGKETYYVNVSVSDDMSGLKQWQYAVLPLDRDIENGEDLKTYIQTLIDEKKEDGELPWSEPITEKTYDVPVVREKPGQEDFVANNY
-1038 LEYLILE
+1038 VVLVKPYDNVENSDMYTSMGIILDNNDPLVE
-1045 INADT
+1045 IGLADGQT
-1050 QKEELQTL
+1050 QKEIYNDSVNLTATVRDTNQPEGDAISGIQKVSYRIAIGEQNLEKTEEIVLFEKDENKTYSLQELKNELKTL
-1058 VDNCSD
+1058 PITVNKENFNSNDVWVKVTAWDNSGNEYPAILRLKID
-1064 PWTQVKDGKILLS
+1064 ITKPTVQVKYETEASEDYAPYYNKERIATITVNERNVKTDNINELYFYLKREHDSEAIRYNLSALDALDGVTAEVIKDTQDGKENWELLDDRTIEIRVCFEGDDKYNFDVNCTDGAGWKNEENNQS
-1077 TEQEQGLKEGHY
+1077 YFVIDKTAPVMDVSYYTTDATIGVPLSEENRVYSGKE
-1089 IVAVASYD
+1089 I
-1097 NVGNTKV
+1097 NTKV
-1104 YTSNGI
+1104 VIKEHNFALDG
-1110 VLENNQPDIL
+1110 ENVN
-1120 FDTNEIK
+1120 
-1127 DYYNLQDM
+1127 
-1135 ENHEFSLKGIEVVDK
+1135 V
-1150 KGSETSS
+1150 
-1157 GIKKVSYL
+1157 
-1165 VYKGGNAFSDL
+1165 
-1176 KDVETLIPDGKETIL
+1176 DVEVQGTKVGEGETIPD
-1191 YSSVKDEYK
+1191 Y
-1200 WSELQENTAYTKQN
+1200 
-1214 FTVNFAIND
+1214 
-1223 KFNGNDVY
+1223 
-1231 LRVIAVDNAGNSYE
+1231 NS
-1245 NTVNLRFDL
+1245 
-1254 TRPTIDITYSNVGNT
+1254 
-1269 AVHNDNYFNGNRV
+1269 
-1282 MKIQVSDRNLNMNDT
+1282 Q
-1297 KLILSLKDKN
+1297 
-1307 LNKQE
+1307 
-1312 IVLDGRSSTLE
+1312 
-1323 YLNSLTDIYGEKI
+1323 EKI
-1336 FSNIDFQIDNGTGK
+1336 N
-1350 DENIHQSTVTL
+1350 
-1361 EFNGNEQY
+1361 
-1369 TVDFST
+1369 
-1375 VDMAGNTNGGKDFDG
+1375 
-1390 NTVENR
+1390 
-1396 NITYHDNA
+1396 
-1404 AGDAAY
+1404 
-1410 TTFTIDKVNPVIKQ
+1410 
-1424 IYSANG
+1424 
-1430 VEVSMLNGEVYN
+1430 NGEVWFA
-1442 QNKITYDVYISEHN
+1442 QNVDQYASIYTFSADANYTHSITY
-1456 FRSDNLPF
+1456 
-1464 EANSETTISRSPDQN
+1464 T
-1479 EVLWNPDSEMEAREN
+1479 
-1494 WQENGN
+1494 
-1500 LNNTEQWKYTFTFE
+1500 
-1514 AQGAY
+1514 
-1519 RHFFEYKDL
+1519 DL
-1528 AGNPA
+1528 AGNSVTYGPG
-1533 IYVDSNGNEIS
+1533 YFTVDKTNP
-1544 NTDALF
+1544 
-1550 TIDCTQGTGSVSI
+1550 TGSVSI
-1563 NGFGFWETFLHNIT
+1563 NGFGFWETLLHNIT

-1588 EMNAEDYTS
+1588 EMTAADHTS
-1597 PLYAVQYFR
+1597 PLNPIQYFR
-1606 TPDPMSLEQLE
+1606 TPNAMTRDQLE
-1617 NYDWSNTNYMDPSE
+1617 AYDWSNANAASWENP
-1631 DGYKAHGAF
+1631 GYAAF
-1640 TVNPDEQFVVYMKVT
+1640 TVNPDEQFVVYTRVT
-1655 DYANNVSY
+1655 DYAGNYEY

-1914 RNGNYYNEVR
+1914 RNGNYYNEAR

-2227 VKKNENLPID
+2227 VKQNKNLPIE
-2237 FSVDKTAPTVVISGV
+2237 FAVDKTAPTVVVSGV

-2274 LHEVVVSVDGTDTI
+2274 LNEVVVSVDGTDTI

-2325 QKMISNGD
+2325 QKMVSNGN

>member
-49 PSVPEEEPPVEENS
+49 PSVPEEEQTVEENS

-83 DGTDTGEGEDGT
+83 DGTGTGEGGDGT
-95 GETTEPGE
+95 SETTEPGE
-103 EPTESG
+103 EPTEPG
-109 GDEGETVEYTIEITA
+109 GDEGEPGDTQEESVSITLDSLSLAEGETYRLEVVAFPEGTAVTWSSDNEWIATVNNGLVTAVAPGNTVITA
-124 PNRPFYPGEKC
+124 STDNGAKD
-135 EEGFSAT
+135 T
-142 IRDQSGTN
+142 I
-150 VEGTVSWS
+150 
-158 CPENQGYFDGNYLFV
+158 
-173 NDDVTAG
+173 
-180 TNIEVTAEFE
+180 NIEVTAKQYTVTGTVKTSEGIGVKNANVTLSDSAGKLYEAETE
-190 DATNTVGVTVE
+190 DNGRYSITCPEGTYTVTATRDGMHMQGNTVIVTVGDDQSNTADVILELDDINIPNGNQTIKVDETFDLSIEKDYSIEEESIQWSTDRSDIVGINDLGNGSVKITGLQAGLATVTATLNTMYGEKTASCQVTVE
-201 DRPIYTIEGYVF
+201 MRGTTTTLAVQPTGEDGKIESVRLIASIYKNDINEPVTEGNAKFWVYKYDRNVKDYQEIDFVDNVKVENGEAVF
-213 DSYNYDVARTAL
+213 TFTS
-225 QDAEIQIKKITEA
+225 QKK
-238 GSDNIKS
+238 
-245 VKTDEY
+245 Y
-251 GKYSIPDI
+251 GLSGRYKFAVQYGGVENKYSISEAEEAGQDFEDNIPITFEGIDISKPIEITYGDMEKTAYEIPIDKEAFIEEAGDIEDPEIVKYTYAPKDDLSAEVLEVNDNGIVKFKKASKTPVIVKITREIVDTTPDDPSDDYYHPATSIDFEIKVLPKTIKIDTKFKGLTYSKIYDKELEVNSENSNGDKISDVSMIPFENGSIVNDDDVKISSITGTLSPNVINVKTNDVGEVIPYSIEDASITLSDVKLTGDNADNYIIDLGVPGKSDTVLAAEVTINKRPIKLKVSDGSREYGHWNEITYVETPVQEIENYEKPDI
-259 KGGSGIT
+259 EGIL
-266 YEITAA
+266 
-272 MNDFESETIYID
+272 D
-284 MGTISGIG
+284 
-292 GIASVGE
+292 
-299 IQLTTNKTFTI
+299 
-310 SADKSSVYVGDEVT
+310 GDEVT
-324 LGIQDCP
+324 FPIP
-331 EEWSN
+331 
-336 DVQWTV
+336 
-342 DTEIFEILSQSG
+342 TEIEIPKTEAPDYSNGDSDSGKNYQDKLTVYQYTKTGAQNGDPGNNYVFDFTNVKKGTLTVTKEKIEDYMDYLNFDEASGNAYISPKTGVIWASAQNESFQIYPQTIGQGAYYDQVVLAGVGQNLSEEGTGIDLSQEEFGDGDKKTVEIYLRNSS
-354 NNILLKAKAVTNDAD
+354 NNSTSEKFEVELSIDVLDAVVTNNS
-369 DGAIEA
+369 ISSEI
-375 TVHGKKCEPS
+375 HGIPEVVDMITFGKFHNALSTRQET
-385 MKISVNQ
+385 
-392 IGISVSNIL
+392 
-401 ISDLNNPGEP
+401 
-411 VKAKGAAEVSAHLTF
+411 AEVSDGSGSGVYSWSYNVMTGDDDDKFTGEAIESYIDPTKDTCTWTLISEKDA
-426 DSEIPETVNI
+426 DSDNANLNGIIPLPDQEDNYVVLLKLQDNVGHCKVYASNGVIVDYTAPKAYISLDEGQTVSSTGVYGDDVALNIHVQDIVQDVTDSASAIKKVELRVENNGKETDKVTLLDIQSSPEMNMEGTGKTSWTLGELDEYRSKDLKYTVNAEENNSNNVAVYVTVWDNADNAYDTEAYPLQIDITAPVI
-436 EYKFYETADQT
+436 EAKYTSEAQVQNEKYYNRPMQAEITY
-447 QTEIKGGSGTISS
+447 TERNFSYDK
-460 DENGDVKIETGSI
+460 NYLWFDV
-473 FKFATSYTVVLKVS
+473 
-487 NPDNRYNSEEVSQ
+487 Q
-500 EFVVSSLPGQT
+500 
-511 ITFTNPVTEYIYG
+511 
-524 DMNKQVHFKA
+524 
-534 KVQDGNR
+534 
-541 AENSDN
+541 
-547 WKVSSMGLEGGQ
+547 
-559 LSDLKVD
+559 
-566 TTIVREL
+566 
-573 EEDFVEVEGTV
+573 VEGKNIGTYSV
-584 SFNARAAGAVQL
+584 SELQNELGIVTQWKETQQDD
-596 SLSYSHTDDK
+596 TDSK
-606 SQIVYTD
+606 QWTD
-613 ARADL
+613 ARKHTLLLTFNRDDKYVFTPHIKDL
-618 ALQINQKKI
+618 AEAT
-627 GIENITFEEKVYD
+627 ENPVYD
-640 GTADVEIKSIIL
+640 GVTQDFVIDQKAPVMEVGYEVIDNGAFAVPMQEENRAYSNKAVRTIVTINEHNFALEGKDIQADVE
-652 TENDKVI
+652 
-659 WTNDKGEPQVD
+659 
-670 DVYATLKEG
+670 
-679 SLTAVNA
+679 
-686 DEVATLGK
+686 
-694 ETINNLENAVSNPN
+694 
-708 YYIDT
+708 
-713 TNVGNFEC
+713 
-721 EIKPRKLYLKVTEAT
+721 
-736 REYGKSGVYKG
+736 
-747 NGPKVELAAEED
+747 
-759 LVQAGILENVSW
+759 VQ
-771 EDVKPL
+771 
-777 DGEKAPQINEINVKD
+777 
-792 LTADKEVV
+792 
-800 SQQGNPYKELK
+800 
-811 PEIDNG
+811 
-817 FLIKGE
+817 
-823 EGHLNYEYVETTKL
+823 TTKV
-837 YGDLTITPKKGIDLR
+837 GEGETVP
-852 DYLDFIGNSNITYDP
+852 DYNAQQKVNDGNVWAQQNVDTYKSVYTFSADANYTHSITY
-867 DKQANEIWV
+867 
-876 RGNVEASDNY
+876 
-886 AVTINLLYPKDAPEF
+886 T
-901 DAIKIENAD
+901 
-910 ENSDNIEISEANPN
+910 
-924 DGSSSAITVKFLAD
+924 
-938 KDTAIKPV
+938 
-946 NLTFGLYTK
+946 
-955 DGDSNNYV
+955 
-963 LCSEKTL
+963 
-970 SFTFKVD
+970 
-977 TKAPIVKFDE
+977 
-987 SVEAGN
+987 
-993 SDLSSLV
+993 
-1000 STITFNRFQPVA
+1000 
-1012 YSMSVTSEEK
+1012 
-1022 EETEGS
+1022 
-1028 GVKKDESENY
+1028 
-1038 LEYLILE
+1038 
-1045 INADT
+1045 
-1050 QKEELQTL
+1050 
-1058 VDNCSD
+1058 
-1064 PWTQVKDGKILLS
+1064 
-1077 TEQEQGLKEGHY
+1077 
-1089 IVAVASYD
+1089 
-1097 NVGNTKV
+1097 
-1104 YTSNGI
+1104 
-1110 VLENNQPDIL
+1110 
-1120 FDTNEIK
+1120 
-1127 DYYNLQDM
+1127 
-1135 ENHEFSLKGIEVVDK
+1135 
-1150 KGSETSS
+1150 
-1157 GIKKVSYL
+1157 
-1165 VYKGGNAFSDL
+1165 
-1176 KDVETLIPDGKETIL
+1176 
-1191 YSSVKDEYK
+1191 
-1200 WSELQENTAYTKQN
+1200 
-1214 FTVNFAIND
+1214 
-1223 KFNGNDVY
+1223 
-1231 LRVIAVDNAGNSYE
+1231 
-1245 NTVNLRFDL
+1245 
-1254 TRPTIDITYSNVGNT
+1254 
-1269 AVHNDNYFNGNRV
+1269 
-1282 MKIQVSDRNLNMNDT
+1282 
-1297 KLILSLKDKN
+1297 
-1307 LNKQE
+1307 
-1312 IVLDGRSSTLE
+1312 
-1323 YLNSLTDIYGEKI
+1323 
-1336 FSNIDFQIDNGTGK
+1336 
-1350 DENIHQSTVTL
+1350 
-1361 EFNGNEQY
+1361 
-1369 TVDFST
+1369 
-1375 VDMAGNTNGGKDFDG
+1375 
-1390 NTVENR
+1390 
-1396 NITYHDNA
+1396 
-1404 AGDAAY
+1404 
-1410 TTFTIDKVNPVIKQ
+1410 
-1424 IYSANG
+1424 
-1430 VEVSMLNGEVYN
+1430 
-1442 QNKITYDVYISEHN
+1442 
-1456 FRSDNLPF
+1456 
-1464 EANSETTISRSPDQN
+1464 
-1479 EVLWNPDSEMEAREN
+1479 
-1494 WQENGN
+1494 
-1500 LNNTEQWKYTFTFE
+1500 
-1514 AQGAY
+1514 
-1519 RHFFEYKDL
+1519 DL
-1528 AGNPA
+1528 AGNSVTYGPG
-1533 IYVDSNGNEIS
+1533 YFTVDKTNP
-1544 NTDALF
+1544 
-1550 TIDCTQGTGSVSI
+1550 TGSVSI
-1563 NGFGFWETFLHNIT
+1563 NGFGFWETLLHNIT

-1588 EMNAEDYTS
+1588 EVAAADHTS
-1597 PLYAVQYFR
+1597 PLNPIQYFR
-1606 TPDPMSLEQLE
+1606 TPNAMTRDQLE
-1617 NYDWSNTNYMDPSE
+1617 AYDWSNANAASWENP
-1631 DGYKAHGAF
+1631 GYAAF
-1640 TVNPDEQFVVYMKVT
+1640 TVNPDEQFVVYTRVT
-1655 DYANNVSY
+1655 DYAGNYEY

-1914 RNGNYYNEVR
+1914 RNGNYYNEAR

-2074 AREDKMDDLYTLT
+2074 AREDRMDDLYTLT

-2132 EDKTYEYTYI
+2132 EDETYEYTYI